1 MSMNVLFKS
10 TFFLNILTIIIQK
23 SILKLLFLLVINFT
37 NGQSI
42 LSELDKNE
50 IISVLKEQEKFWNK
64 GNIEGFMQGYVKS
77 DNLVFNGSSGPF
89 YGWDAVKDRYI
100 KTYPSKEKMG
110 ILNFKIQ
117 KISLITSNVAQLLG
131 QFILTYPK
139 NEVSGYF
146 TLVFI
151 KSKGKWLILS
161 DHTSRS
167 N

>member
-1 MSMNVLFKS
+1 M
-10 TFFLNILTIIIQK
+10 TINI
-23 SILKLLFLLVINFT
+23 T

-42 LSELDKNE
+42 LSVLDKNE
-50 IISVLKEQEKFWNK
+50 IVSVLKEQEKFWNK
-64 GNIEGFMQGYVKS
+64 GNIEGFMQGYIKS

-89 YGWDAVKDRYI
+89 YGWDAVKDRYT

-110 ILNFKIQ
+110 ILNFKILN
-117 KISLITSNVAQLLG
+117 ISLITSNVAQLLG

>member
-1 MSMNVLFKS
+1 MPMDVLFKS
-10 TFFLNILTIIIQK
+10 FFIDIFTIIIKK
-23 SILKLLFLLVINFT
+23 SILRFLFLLTINIT

-42 LSELDKNE
+42 LSVLDKNE
-50 IISVLKEQEKFWNK
+50 IVSVLKEQEKFWNK
-64 GNIEGFMQGYVKS
+64 GNIQGFMQGYVKS

-110 ILNFKIQ
+110 ILNFKILN
-117 KISLITSNVAQLLG
+117 ISLITSNVAQLLG

>member
-1 MSMNVLFKS
+1 MDVIFKS
-10 TFFLNILTIIIQK
+10 IFFVDNFNIIKQK
-23 SILKLLFLLVINFT
+23 SILKFLFLLVINTT
-37 NGQSI
+37 NGQSV
-42 LSELDKNE
+42 LLDSDKNE
-50 IISVLKEQEKFWNK
+50 IISVLKSQENFWNK

-89 YGWDAVKDRYI
+89 YGWDSVKDRYM

-117 KISLITSNVAQLLG
+117 NISLITSNVAQLLG

-151 KSKGKWLILS
+151 KSKGKWLIFS

-167 N
+167 Y

>member
-1 MSMNVLFKS
+1 M
-10 TFFLNILTIIIQK
+10 
-23 SILKLLFLLVINFT
+23 
-37 NGQSI
+37 
-42 LSELDKNE
+42 
-50 IISVLKEQEKFWNK
+50 
-64 GNIEGFMQGYVKS
+64 
-77 DNLVFNGSSGPF
+77 
-89 YGWDAVKDRYI
+89 

-117 KISLITSNVAQLLG
+117 NISLITSNVAQLLG

-151 KSKGKWLILS
+151 KSKGKWLIFS
-161 DHTSRS
+161 DHTSKS

>member
-1 MSMNVLFKS
+1 MHILFKS
-10 TFFLNILTIIIQK
+10 IFFLEYFTIIIQK
-23 SILKLLFLLVINFT
+23 SILKFLFLLVINFA

-64 GNIEGFMQGYVKS
+64 GNIDGFMQGYVKS

-89 YGWDAVKDRYI
+89 YGWDSVKDRYI

-117 KISLITSNVAQLLG
+117 NISLITSNVAQLLG

-151 KSKGKWLILS
+151 KLKDKWLILS

>member
-1 MSMNVLFKS
+1 MDALFKS
-10 TFFLNILTIIIQK
+10 IFLVDNFTKIIQK
-23 SILKLLFLLVINFT
+23 PTLKFLFLLIISIT
-37 NGQSI
+37 NGQSV
-42 LSELDKNE
+42 LLDSDKNE
-50 IISVLKEQEKFWNK
+50 IISVLKSQENFWNK

-89 YGWDAVKDRYI
+89 YGWDSVKDRYM

-117 KISLITSNVAQLLG
+117 NISLITSNVAQLLG

-151 KSKGKWLILS
+151 KSKGKWLIFS

-167 N
+167 Y